1 MAEAQLTQEII
12 DGTNCEEQLEKKRGL
27 YAAVA
32 SHPFITGGLVL
43 AGAGL
48 AYAVGRKVR
57 SLDDSEVARAVHVE
71 TAIACRNGD
80 CDQQDTRGA

>member
-12 DGTNCEEQLEKKRGL
+12 DGTACEEQLDKKRGL

-32 SHPFITGGLVL
+32 NHPFIAGGLVL

-48 AYAVGRKVR
+48 AYAVSRKGINP
-57 SLDDSEVARAVHVE
+57 DDSEV
-71 TAIACRNGD
+71 
-80 CDQQDTRGA
+80 GATFT